1 MESISPSVLAVGAAG
16 MAAGV
21 AIALPLG
28 AVGVLVIRRGVVA
41 GWRPAAAAAGGV
53 ALVDTVYCALAV
65 LLGASIAPV
74 IDAWGAWPRIVG
86 GVVLIVLGAR
96 SLLRAVRPTPRV
108 VLAAPGVD
116 GALITARRSL
126 AEFVGLT
133 AINPLTLLYFAGV
146 AAALGGALGN
156 PIDALVFTAGVGLA
170 SLGWQLVLAAVGS
183 HLGRGL
189 GPRGVLGLSIAGA
202 GIVLVLGIAALATAV
217 PDVWDVGT
225 AV

>member
-1 MESISPSVLAVGAAG
+1 MESTSASVLAVGAAG
-16 MAAGV
+16 VAAGA

-41 GWRPAAAAAGGV
+41 GWRPAAAAGGGV

-86 GVVLIVLGAR
+86 GVVLIMLGGRA
-96 SLLRAVRPTPRV
+96 LLRAVRPAPRIV
-108 VLAAPGVD
+108 GPVPGVD
-116 GALITARRSL
+116 GATFTARRSL

-146 AAALGGALGN
+146 AATLGVALGDPMSAV
-156 PIDALVFTAGVGLA
+156 VFTAGAGLA
-170 SLGWQLVLAAVGS
+170 SLAWQLVLAAVGS
-183 HLGRGL
+183 RLGRDL
-189 GPRGVLGLSIAGA
+189 GPRGVLGLSITGA
-202 GIVLVLGIAALATAV
+202 GIVFVLGVAALATAV